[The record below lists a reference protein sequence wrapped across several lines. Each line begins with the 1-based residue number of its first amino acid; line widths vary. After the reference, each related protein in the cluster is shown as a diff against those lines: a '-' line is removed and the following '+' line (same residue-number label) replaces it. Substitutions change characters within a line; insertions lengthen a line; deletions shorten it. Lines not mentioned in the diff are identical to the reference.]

1 MGLSGSHLHCDTVR
15 DVRPFM
21 TEIIVVNQMQTP
33 VLIIEAAHH
42 GDATP
47 LHGIEHQV
55 PPGEHAIMSGYLVEP
70 RATLFVRTGLHSA
83 SKILVPNCGR
93 IFISNQPHGLKV
105 ETVDEK
111 VSIED
116 FAGDAA
122 RIKGN
127 DTVPM
132 LLRNEHFK
140 DIAPKHE
147 SHRGLKGGAV
157 LDHKRHAQVPNSNA
171 TLKTMGGA

>member
-1 MGLSGSHLHCDTVR
+1 MTQSLARNCDKVHPRHFARER
-15 DVRPFM
+15 DVLSFLC
-21 TEIIVVNQMQTP
+21 Q
-33 VLIIEAAHH
+33 
-42 GDATP
+42 
-47 LHGIEHQV
+47 
-55 PPGEHAIMSGYLVEP
+55 
-70 RATLFVRTGLHSA
+70 
-83 SKILVPNCGR
+83 
-93 IFISNQPHGLKV
+93 
-105 ETVDEK
+105 
-111 VSIED
+111 
-116 FAGDAA
+116 A